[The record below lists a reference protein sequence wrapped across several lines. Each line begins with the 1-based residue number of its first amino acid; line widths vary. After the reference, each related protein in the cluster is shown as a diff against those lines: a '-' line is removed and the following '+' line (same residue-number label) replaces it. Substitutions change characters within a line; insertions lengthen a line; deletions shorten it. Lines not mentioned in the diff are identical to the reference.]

1 MKGILNKV
9 VCLTIALACVTITA
23 DAQVYRRGDYRRGR
37 STSSYRHARGRGY
50 DVYGNYTGLRLG
62 ANIASLSFDGTSG
75 VSKDPLTGLNL
86 GVVGGVEVTPYA
98 PIFFESGLLYTQKGV
113 KGSKGGD
120 DLKVNMHYLEVPLV
134 FKYNIGIESGL
145 NYMSVQPF
153 FGGFASVGFA
163 GKTKDFSTHEK
174 VNTFSDRAF
183 SNLDAGLRM
192 GCGFQ
197 FEHLYLEVSYDWGL
211 ANVARNNFN
220 HLGYDNFD
228 DKIHTSTLSGTVG
241 LNF

>member
-86 GVVGGVEVTPYA
+86 GVVGGFEVTPFA
-98 PIFFESGLLYTQKGV
+98 PIFFE
-113 KGSKGGD
+113 
-120 DLKVNMHYLEVPLV
+120 
-134 FKYNIGIESGL
+134 
-145 NYMSVQPF
+145 
-153 FGGFASVGFA
+153 
-163 GKTKDFSTHEK
+163 
-174 VNTFSDRAF
+174 
-183 SNLDAGLRM
+183 
-192 GCGFQ
+192 
-197 FEHLYLEVSYDWGL
+197 
-211 ANVARNNFN
+211 
-220 HLGYDNFD
+220 
-228 DKIHTSTLSGTVG
+228 
-241 LNF
+241 